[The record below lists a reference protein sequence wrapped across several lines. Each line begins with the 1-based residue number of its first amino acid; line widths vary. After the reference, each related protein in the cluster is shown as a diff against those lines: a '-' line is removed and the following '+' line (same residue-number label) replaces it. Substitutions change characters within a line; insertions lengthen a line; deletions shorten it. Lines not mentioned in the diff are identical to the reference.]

1 MYLLGVSQLELV
13 LVQCHTMLQSVGML
27 LKNIGGNTH
36 TGTVAIGGLA
46 LTNLSS
52 GQYNVAIGY
61 SFKSDDYQWQ

>member
-1 MYLLGVSQLELV
+1 MSYNVAIGRDV
-13 LVQCHTMLQSVGML
+13 

-52 GQYNVAIGY
+52 GQYNVAVGY
-61 SFKSDDYQWQ
+61 KAETL